1 MLESHKTQD
10 ACFPTFSEFIPVVG
24 KRAVCFSSGFL
35 GMKVLIVHFGC
46 ESLEGG
52 EERALPSGVWGLEVV
67 FA

>member
-1 MLESHKTQD
+1 M
-10 ACFPTFSEFIPVVG
+10 
-24 KRAVCFSSGFL
+24 CFSSGFL